1 MGGEHAQSICSVH
14 SRHLVEAE
22 EPRGTTEV
30 SWLGRFHVA
39 GIHGCG
45 LQGSPVVGPEGQLTE
60 G

>member
-1 MGGEHAQSICSVH
+1 MGSVH

-30 SWLGRFHVA
+30 SWLGHFY
-39 GIHGCG
+39 
-45 LQGSPVVGPEGQLTE
+45 VVGVRGVAYKGAQWLVQRDSSLKD